1 TDDSE
6 TLSVEI
12 SGIPDGA
19 VLTADGEAVTVTDG
33 VATLTPA
40 QLANLTI
47 TPPANSSDDF
57 DLTVTATSTDGSD
70 TATTTATLPVSVN
83 GVADAPTLSTEAAS
97 GSEDTAIALDISSAL
112 TDDSET
118 LSVEI
123 SGIPDGA
130 VLTADGEAV
139 TVTDGVATLT
149 PAQLANL
156 TI

>member
-1 TDDSE
+1 
-6 TLSVEI
+6 
-12 SGIPDGA
+12 
-19 VLTADGEAVTVTDG
+19 
-33 VATLTPA
+33 
-40 QLANLTI
+40 TI

-70 TATTTATLPVSVN
+70 TATTTATLPVSVT

-123 SGIPDGA
+123 SG
-130 VLTADGEAV
+130 
-139 TVTDGVATLT
+139 
-149 PAQLANL
+149 
-156 TI
+156 

>member
-1 TDDSE
+1 
-6 TLSVEI
+6 
-12 SGIPDGA
+12 
-19 VLTADGEAVTVTDG
+19 
-33 VATLTPA
+33 
-40 QLANLTI
+40 
-47 TPPANSSDDF
+47 
-57 DLTVTATSTDGSD
+57 
-70 TATTTATLPVSVN
+70 
-83 GVADAPTLSTEAAS
+83 PTLSAEAAS

-156 TI
+156 TITPPANSSDDFDLTV

>member
-1 TDDSE
+1 

-70 TATTTATLPVSVN
+70 TA
-83 GVADAPTLSTEAAS
+83 
-97 GSEDTAIALDISSAL
+97 
-112 TDDSET
+112 
-118 LSVEI
+118 
-123 SGIPDGA
+123 
-130 VLTADGEAV
+130 
-139 TVTDGVATLT
+139 
-149 PAQLANL
+149 
-156 TI
+156 